1 MKKTF
6 AILFVLCFFCN
17 TSLFAQ
23 TGRPEPI
30 SNGAPKITA
39 RNSLDKDVTTL
50 SEKFSDL
57 EKRMAAIEAEN
68 AGLKSDN
75 AALKSDNAALKAE
88 NNSQQKQINDQS
100 TAINLNYKIL
110 ENYINSVKTKFDN
123 QVGTFRI
130 TGGISNK
137 SLGTSGS
144 VTLLMGTHE

>member
-1 MKKTF
+1 MKKTIS
-6 AILFVLCFFCN
+6 ILSVLCFFCN
-17 TSLFAQ
+17 TSIFAQ
-23 TGRPEPI
+23 SGRPEPI

-50 SEKFSDL
+50 SEKFSAL

-75 AALKSDNAALKAE
+75 AALKAE
-88 NNSQQKQINDQS
+88 NASQQKQINDQS
-100 TAINLNYKIL
+100 TAITANYKIL
-110 ENYINSVKTKFDN
+110 ENYINTVKTKFDS

-137 SLGTSGS
+137 SLGTAGS
-144 VTLLMGTHE
+144 VTLLMGTHD